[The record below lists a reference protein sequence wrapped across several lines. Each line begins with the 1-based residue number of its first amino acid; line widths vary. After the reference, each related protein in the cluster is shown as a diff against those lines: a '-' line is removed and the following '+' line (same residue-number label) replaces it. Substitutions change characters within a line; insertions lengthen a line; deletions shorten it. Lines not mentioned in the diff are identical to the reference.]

1 MRILSICYGCVAL
14 TSRSA
19 VRIEWCQ
26 ARARAHRW
34 SEECK
39 LLEEEMRRVIDF
51 FGWQASWWLGKADD
65 SNWDHTAPMQA
76 CSPQHIEGRQAYA
89 RRQAASRFSMIK
101 LCAKTWQCVP
111 EYLGYGAQLDK

>member
-1 MRILSICYGCVAL
+1 
-14 TSRSA
+14 
-19 VRIEWCQ
+19 
-26 ARARAHRW
+26 
-34 SEECK
+34 
-39 LLEEEMRRVIDF
+39 MRRIIDF

-76 CSPQHIEGRQAYA
+76 RSPQHIEGRQAYA

-111 EYLGYGAQLDK
+111 EYQKSRVLNIEHIGV

>member
-1 MRILSICYGCVAL
+1 
-14 TSRSA
+14 
-19 VRIEWCQ
+19 
-26 ARARAHRW
+26 
-34 SEECK
+34 
-39 LLEEEMRRVIDF
+39 MRRVIDF